1 MAENETRFI
10 HFVIIFNVSF
20 EYQPNVLFLPFC
32 RQRRHKSR
40 ERKRKNLQTIVSVNC
55 KEWKSPLILCLIGKC
70 LKAQF
75 FWSGVGGRGKCL
87 KVQLF
92 WVFFWGGGLHLQY
105 LIKIT
110 TSCIENLPN

>member
-55 KEWKSPLILCLIGKC
+55 KEWKSPLILYLIGKC

-75 FWSGVGGRGKCL
+75 FWSGVGG
-87 KVQLF
+87 
-92 WVFFWGGGLHLQY
+92 GGGQVFESAVILGVFLGGGEGF
-105 LIKIT
+105 T
-110 TSCIENLPN
+110 FTVFD

>member
-55 KEWKSPLILCLIGKC
+55 KEWISPLICLIGKC

-75 FWSGVGGRGKCL
+75 FLRGGVGCKCL
-87 KVQLF
+87 KMQSF
-92 WVFFWGGGLHLQY
+92 WVVFFWGGGG
-105 LIKIT
+105 I
-110 TSCIENLPN
+110 

>member
-55 KEWKSPLILCLIGKC
+55 KEWKSPLILYLIGKC

-75 FWSGVGGRGKCL
+75 FWSGVGGGGGGQVFESAVIL
-87 KVQLF
+87 G
-92 WVFFWGGGLHLQY
+92 FFWGGEGF
-105 LIKIT
+105 T
-110 TSCIENLPN
+110 FTVFD